1 MVVMQ
6 FISIFIEALI
16 AFLGLLIVFRK
27 KKAYGWGIFLTFCI
41 YVFYDA
47 FKLLEWP
54 ISSLALSIMFFIAT
68 VSALVSVWIIYKEKK
83 K

>member
-1 MVVMQ
+1 MVIMQ

-27 KKAYGWGIFLTFCI
+27 KKVYGWGIFITFGI

-68 VSALVSVWIIYKEKK
+68 ISALASVWAIYKEKK